1 MSIIRKLLLVVIA
14 LGFAFVITSCN
25 DPHQKSMLAEYRIKN
40 TKQERHH
47 NRW

>member
-1 MSIIRKLLLVVIA
+1 MAIIRKLLLVVIA

-25 DPHQKSMLAEYRIKN
+25 DRHHKTMLAEYRIKD
-40 TKQERHH
+40 KQERHH

>member
-1 MSIIRKLLLVVIA
+1 MNIIRKVLLMAIA

-25 DPHQKSMLAEYRIKN
+25 DPHPKTMLVEYQIKD
-40 TKQERHH
+40 KQDRHH